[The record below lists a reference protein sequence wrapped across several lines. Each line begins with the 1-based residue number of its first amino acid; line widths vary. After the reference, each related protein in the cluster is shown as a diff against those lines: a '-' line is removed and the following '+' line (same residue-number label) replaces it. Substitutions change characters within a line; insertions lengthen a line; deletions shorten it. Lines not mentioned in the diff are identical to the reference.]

1 MDGPFRWV
9 VAILVVAA
17 LIALVA
23 FARGEPQRGEPAVRL
38 AALSIVAPGDPV
50 RAT

>member
-23 FARGEPQRGEPAVRL
+23 FARGEPQRGMPAAPQAAVRVVET
-38 AALSIVAPGDPV
+38 SGG
-50 RAT
+50 